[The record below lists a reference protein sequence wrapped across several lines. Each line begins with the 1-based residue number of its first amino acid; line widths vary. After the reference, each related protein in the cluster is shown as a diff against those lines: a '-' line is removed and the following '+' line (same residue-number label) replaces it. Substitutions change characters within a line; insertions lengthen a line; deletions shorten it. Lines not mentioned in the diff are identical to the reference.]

1 MTNIKEKV
9 IALGLIVVVGLSIFV
24 YSLTPAQG
32 EKILSCD
39 GKVLSLNTKIVVND
53 GEYVIEGNIL
63 RLITDPLKM
72 YDKDENEIG
81 YTADEYDP
89 ISQDD
94 HLIKIGNEEAI
105 MRGEISIIGE
115 KYTILK
121 NGKEVAYV
129 EYMPWDI
136 KGSIKDTEGNEISQY
151 ASVFGMQDF
160 QVSYNTNEVLSEE
173 EVLMIHASYYSDKNF
188 DSNNHFSKH

>member
-1 MTNIKEKV
+1 MKNIKDKV
-9 IALGLIVVVGLSIFV
+9 IALGIIIVIGLSIFI
-24 YSLTPAQG
+24 YSLSPAQG
-32 EKILSCD
+32 EKIFSCD
-39 GKVLSLNTKIVVND
+39 GKILSLNTKVVVND
-53 GEYVIEGNIL
+53 GEYIIEGNIL
-63 RLITDPLKM
+63 RLITDPLKIF
-72 YDKDENEIG
+72 DGNGNEIG
-81 YTADEYDP
+81 YAADNYNP

-94 HLIKIGNEEAI
+94 HLIKIGDKEII

-121 NGKEVAYV
+121 DGQEVAYV

-136 KGSIKDTEGNEISQY
+136 KGSIKDIEGNEISQY

-173 EVLMIHASYYSDKNF
+173 EVLMIHSSYYSDKNF
-188 DSNNHFSKH
+188 DSNNHSSKH